1 MKFLKSMSLENKLRG
16 IGLIIVFVA
25 GMVNSTLLIPMWIIG
40 PFFAVGVGV
49 FIFAHIKDKMK
60 KKSN

>member
-16 IGLIIVFVA
+16 IGFIIVLIAVVVNASVTPPMTVIVPFV
-25 GMVNSTLLIPMWIIG
+25 V
-40 PFFAVGVGV
+40 VGVGV
-49 FIFAHIKDKMK
+49 FTFGHVKDKMK